1 MATQN
6 AIPEEDRKKI
16 IEVLNDKIDE
26 LKSYIIS
33 VNPDCKDQINKDK
46 KMLDLSNLDSL
57 REKKEKGLNHI
68 LLHAALCFKYK
79 IDMLDK
85 KSLDLIA
92 LIWDLLLLLC

>member
-16 IEVLNDKIDE
+16 VILLGDKIEE
-26 LKSYIIS
+26 LKQYVVS
-33 VNPDCKDQINKDK
+33 VNPECKDQINADK
-46 KMLDLSNLDSL
+46 KMLDLSNLDL
-57 REKKEKGLNHI
+57 FREKKDKGLNHI

-79 IDMLDK
+79 IDMFDK
-85 KSLDLIA
+85 KSLELVS